1 VSNLNRE
8 VLLEVK
14 EVEKRF
20 RIRKRGLRVETLAAN
35 KVSFAVRRGENYG
48 LVGES
53 GSGKSTLAN
62 LIMGLESLDGGEIRY
77 ANQTI
82 ANSQG
87 QSSFPYGEIQIVFQD
102 PRSSLNP
109 RMRVRDI
116 VIEPLQR
123 LSPAARQRL
132 GSDEALM
139 KLFHNVGLR
148 PEQLARYPHEFSGGQ
163 RQRIAIARA
172 LVTHPRLVVLDE
184 PTSALDV
191 SVQAQVINLL
201 KALQA
206 ELGLTYIF
214 ISHNLGVVR
223 YFCDR
228 VGVLYQGQLVEEGQ
242 TADVFSSPKMAY
254 TQQLLAA
261 LPSVYGTTDKFREA
275 KRHDGQVQRSKKDG
289 R

>member
-1 VSNLNRE
+1 
-8 VLLEVK
+8 
-14 EVEKRF
+14 

-35 KVSFAVRRGENYG
+35 KVSFAVQRGENYG

-116 VIEPLQR
+116 VTEPLQR

-132 GSDEALM
+132 GSDEALR

-148 PEQLARYPHEFSGGQ
+148 PEQFARYPHEFSGGQ

-172 LVTHPRLVVLDE
+172 LVTQPRLVVLDE

-223 YFCDR
+223 YFCHR

-275 KRHDGQVQRSKKDG
+275 KRTVDERGI
-289 R
+289 

>member
-1 VSNLNRE
+1 MSNLNRE

-35 KVSFAVRRGENYG
+35 KVSFAVQRGENYG

-123 LSPAARQRL
+123 LSPADRQRL

-148 PEQLARYPHEFSGGQ
+148 AEQLARYPHEFSGGQ

-254 TQQLLAA
+254 TQRLLAA

-275 KRHDGQVQRSKKDG
+275 KRTVDERGI
-289 R
+289 